1 LNFRPLEPHSSALPD
16 CATPRQGRN
25 SLTLCKMRVKV
36 NMKTIIKDRLDDI
49 VLPNKLQPGDTIG
62 IAAPASPFESET
74 FDAGIDVLRKMGFVP
89 KIPGG
94 LFEKEGYL
102 AGSEAH
108 RAELLHQ
115 LFLDDTVK
123 GILCAR
129 GGFGSLRLLSSIDL
143 DLIKNNPKPII
154 GFSDITSLLSTI
166 TQQCGLVTFHG
177 PMVTSLAN
185 ADEPT
190 LQAFINAISMNDG
203 LEIRANPGVSLRT
216 GIGTAP
222 VAGGNLTTLCHLVG
236 TPFQPSWRGHILF
249 LEDRNEAAY
258 RIDRMLTQLKLAGCL
273 DGLTGVMLGSFKD
286 CGDRD
291 AIFRLVMDVFDEDG
305 VPIAAGFEVGHGSRN
320 VTLPIGLT
328 ATLNADQCTL
338 VYHTTEASLE

>member
-1 LNFRPLEPHSSALPD
+1 
-16 CATPRQGRN
+16 
-25 SLTLCKMRVKV
+25 
-36 NMKTIIKDRLDDI
+36 
-49 VLPNKLQPGDTIG
+49 
-62 IAAPASPFESET
+62 
-74 FDAGIDVLRKMGFVP
+74 MGFVP

-94 LFEKEGYL
+94 LFEQEGYL
-102 AGSEAH
+102 AGSDVH

-115 LFLDDTVK
+115 LFSDDTVK
-123 GILCAR
+123 AIFCAR
-129 GGFGSLRLLSSIDL
+129 GGFGSLRLLSLLDF
-143 DLIKNNPKPII
+143 DLIKKNPKALI
-154 GFSDITSLLSTI
+154 GFSDISSLLSTI

-190 LQAFINAISMNDG
+190 LRALMDALSVNGG
-203 LEIRANPGVSLRT
+203 LEIRADPGVSLRT

-222 VAGGNLTTLCHLVG
+222 VAGGNLTTLCHLLG

-249 LEDRNEAAY
+249 LEDRNEAVY

-273 DGLTGVMLGSFKD
+273 DGIAGILLGSFKD
-286 CGDRD
+286 CGDLD
-291 AIFRLVMDVFDEDG
+291 TVFRLVMDIFDKDG
-305 VPIAAGFEVGHGSRN
+305 VPIAAGFDVGHGSKN

-338 VYHTTEASLE
+338 VYHYE